1 MIKFGQALEK
11 GPGEYRKS
19 GRIRAST
26 RRILASTEK
35 SDQIW
40 ASTRRIRASTIK
52 VIESGQVLEKG
63 LSEYRNSD
71 RIWASTRESGQVSEK

>member
-26 RRILASTEK
+26 RKILASTEK

-40 ASTRRIRASTIK
+40 ASIQASTIK
-52 VIESGQVLEKG
+52 VIESRQVLEKG
-63 LSEYRNSD
+63 PGEYRNID
-71 RIWASTRESGQVSEK
+71 RIWASNRESGQVSEK